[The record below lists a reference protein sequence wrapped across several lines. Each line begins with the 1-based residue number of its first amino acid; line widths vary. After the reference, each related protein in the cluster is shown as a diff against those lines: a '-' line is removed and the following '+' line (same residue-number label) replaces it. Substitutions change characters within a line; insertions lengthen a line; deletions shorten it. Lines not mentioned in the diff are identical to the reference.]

1 MSDKAP
7 EPLHHPAL
15 QAAHVGIPRYRPT
28 RLRSE
33 YANETGFRMKLLA
46 WEDWP

>member
-7 EPLHHPAL
+7 EPLNNPAL

-28 RLRSE
+28 RLTSGC
-33 YANETGFRMKLLA
+33 ANGTGYSMNLLP
-46 WEDWP
+46 WEDLP